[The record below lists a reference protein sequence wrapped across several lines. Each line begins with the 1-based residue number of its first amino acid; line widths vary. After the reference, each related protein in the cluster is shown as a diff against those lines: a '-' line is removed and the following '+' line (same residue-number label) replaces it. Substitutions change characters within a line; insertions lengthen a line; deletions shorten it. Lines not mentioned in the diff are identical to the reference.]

1 MNASGPKRR
10 LAALMMA
17 DVASYSRL
25 VEHDE
30 SGTVERVQ
38 RLRGEVLEPAIAE
51 KSGRLV
57 KSLGDGFLAEFGSVV
72 DATACAVTIQD
83 KAARATDQPPNGG
96 PLQLRIGVHIGD
108 VLVEGGDLLG
118 DGVNVVARVQ
128 AAAVPG
134 SVCLSIDAYRQVEGK
149 LPIVFEDVG
158 EYPLK
163 NIARPMRLY
172 LHRCNDKEGRVRQ
185 VGRRSLKQEINFC
198 RSPDGVRIAW
208 AKVGSGPP
216 LMKAANY
223 INHLKYDWDSPVW
236 RHILEG
242 LALEY
247 TLVRYD
253 ARGNGLSDWEVE
265 EISLDAW
272 VRDLETVVDAAG
284 LERFPL
290 LGVSQGA
297 AVSIAYAVR
306 NPERVSHLIIYG
318 GYALGMSKQSPEARA
333 KRDAMA
339 TLTRLGWGIDDTTF
353 RQMFTSIMMPDAS
366 KADMDAMNVLQQRT
380 TSPECAE
387 RYFRTT
393 GDLDVRELL
402 PRVRAP
408 TLVMHARG
416 DLMVPLELGRQLAA
430 GIPGARFLA
439 FEGRN
444 HILREGEPAFER
456 FFEELRLFL
465 EQRRDP

>member
-1 MNASGPKRR
+1 MKDSGPRRR
-10 LAALMMA
+10 LSALMMA

-72 DATACAVTIQD
+72 DATDCAVTIQNR
-83 KAARATDQPPNGG
+83 AAQATDHPPGG
-96 PLQLRIGVHIGD
+96 EPLQLRIGVHIGD
-108 VLVEGGDLLG
+108 VLLAGDDLLG

-134 SVCLSIDAYRQVEGK
+134 SVCLSVDAYRQVEGK
-149 LPIVFEDVG
+149 LSIPFEDVG

-163 NIARPMRLY
+163 NISRPMRLY
-172 LHRCNDKEGRVRQ
+172 LHRRGDKERRVGQ
-185 VGRRSLKQEINFC
+185 VGRRNLKQEISFC

-236 RHILEG
+236 RQLLEG
-242 LALEY
+242 LASEY
-247 TLVRYD
+247 TLLRYD
-253 ARGNGLSDWEVE
+253 ARGNGLSDWEVD

-272 VRDLETVVDAAG
+272 VRDLETVADAAG

-290 LGVSQGA
+290 LGLSQGA

-306 NPERVSHLIIYG
+306 NPERVSHLVLYG
-318 GYALGMSKQSPEARA
+318 GYALGMSKRSPESKA

-339 TLTRLGWGIDDTTF
+339 TLMRLGWGIDDTTF
-353 RQMFTSIMMPDAS
+353 RQMFTSMMMPDAS

-393 GDLDVRELL
+393 GEIDVRDLL

-416 DLMVPLELGRQLAA
+416 DLMVPLEWGRQLAA

-465 EQRRDP
+465 PQRREP

>member
-51 KSGRLV
+51 KFGRLV

-83 KAARATDQPPNGG
+83 KAARTTQASNGE
-96 PLQLRIGVHIGD
+96 PLQLRIGVHVGD

-134 SVCLSIDAYRQVEGK
+134 SVCLSVDAYRQVEGK
-149 LPIVFEDVG
+149 LPIAFEDVG

-172 LHRCNDKEGRVRQ
+172 LHRMGDKERRVGQ
-185 VGRRSLKQEINFC
+185 VGRRSLKQEISFC

-208 AKVGSGPP
+208 AKVGSAPP

-236 RHILEG
+236 RQILEG

-253 ARGNGLSDWEVE
+253 ALGNGLSDWEVD

-290 LGVSQGA
+290 LGLSQGA

-306 NPERVSHLIIYG
+306 NPERVSHLIVYG

-339 TLTRLGWGIDDTTF
+339 TLMRLGWGIDDTTF

-402 PRVRAP
+402 PRVRTP

-416 DLMVPLELGRQLAA
+416 DLMVPLEMGRQLAA

-465 EQRRDP
+465 EQRRDA